1 MIWARV
7 QDEFDRQVV
16 ALKTAA
22 SNADAR
28 SAPRTVGKWIREHR
42 WLSLG
47 VAAAAIVGVAVLATR
62 PASSAGQAAAGSD
75 LPIVATLKAKVERI
89 APQVA
94 LAGSVV
100 SQNDAQLASDVEGRV
115 ASVAE
120 VGTVVKA
127 GDVVATLDP
136 SVAGMQLA
144 SDKANVAKLEAQLRY
159 DRAQAE
165 RMDNLFAQ
173 NAIAKATRDQAASTR
188 DADAG
193 ALAAARA
200 AAAKSQYDVNHDQIR
215 APFAGRVVQRLI
227 NPGEYAT
234 MGKPIVRLVDI
245 STLEVSAQAP
255 IQYSQYIHEGMDLTS
270 TIEDKPVSGRV
281 RAIVPV
287 GDQLSRTVEVRITLA
302 PGTAFVGDSAKVSIP
317 SAEPRNAIAVP
328 RDALLLREEGT
339 YLFKLDKNNT
349 ALRVAVE
356 TGSDDGDLI
365 EVHGPIAAGDRI
377 VIRGGEHL
385 EAGQKVRVKA

>member
-1 MIWARV
+1 MIWTKV

-28 SAPRTVGKWIREHR
+28 SFGQKTTTWLRQNK

-47 VAAAAIVGVAVLATR
+47 LAAAALVGIGFVATR
-62 PASSAGQAAAGSD
+62 PTSANQPVSADSA
-75 LPIVATLKAKVERI
+75 LPAVVTQNAKMERI

-120 VGTVVKA
+120 VGTVVKQ
-127 GDVVATLDP
+127 GDVIASLDS
-136 SVAGMQLA
+136 SVARMQLA
-144 SDKANVAKLEAQLRY
+144 SDKANVAKLEAQLVY
-159 DRAQAE
+159 DRSQAD
-165 RMDNLFAQ
+165 RMNSLFAQ
-173 NAIAKATRDQAASTR
+173 AAIAKATRDQAISAR
-188 DADAG
+188 DSDVG
-193 ALAAARA
+193 GLAAARA
-200 AAAKSQYDVNHDQIR
+200 AAAKSQYDLDHDEIR

-234 MGKPIVRLVDI
+234 TGKAIVRLVDI
-245 STLEVSAQAP
+245 ATLEVSAQSP
-255 IQYSQYIHEGMDLTS
+255 IQYSQYIHEGETLTS
-270 TIEDKPVSGRV
+270 IIEDKPVAGVV

-287 GDQLSRTVEVRITLA
+287 GDQLSRTVEVRITLK
-302 PGTAFVGDSAKVSIP
+302 PGSALVGDSARVSIP
-317 SAEPRNAIAVP
+317 SSEPRNAIAVP

-356 TGSDDGDLI
+356 PGSDDGDLI
-365 EVHGPIAAGDRI
+365 EVQGPVAAGDRI
-377 VIRGGEHL
+377 VVRGGEHL
-385 EAGQKVRVKA
+385 EAGQKVRIKT

>member
-16 ALKTAA
+16 ALKTVA

-28 SAPRTVGKWIREHR
+28 SASRTAGKWVREHK

-47 VAAAAIVGVAVLATR
+47 VSAAALVAVAFLITR
-62 PASSAGQAAAGSD
+62 STSAQQAASPEAA
-75 LPIVATLKAKVERI
+75 LPIVATETAKEKRI

-120 VGTVVKA
+120 VGTIVKA
-127 GDVVATLDP
+127 GDVVARLDS
-136 SVAGMQLA
+136 SVAGMQLT
-144 SDKANVAKLEAQLRY
+144 SDKANAAKLDAQLRF

-165 RMDNLFAQ
+165 RMDSLFSQ
-173 NAIAKATRDQAASTR
+173 NAIAKATRDQAMSAR
-188 DADAG
+188 DADVG

-200 AAAKSQYDVNHDQIR
+200 AVAKSQYNVDHDEIR

-245 STLEVSAQAP
+245 GTLEVSAQAP
-255 IQYSQYIHEGMDLTS
+255 IQYSQYIHEGQALTS
-270 TIEDKPVSGRV
+270 TIEDKPVPGKV

-302 PGTAFVGDSAKVSIP
+302 AGSAFVGDSARVSIP
-317 SAEPRNAIAVP
+317 TAEPRNAIAVP

-365 EVHGPIAAGDRI
+365 EVRGPVAAGDRI

-385 EAGQKVRVKA
+385 EAGQKVRIKA